1 VDHLPRWSGA
11 RLRLQKALTLSRFPA
26 FCLIWSSLTVST
38 PAWAIASEAPEGMVR
53 VPAGEFRMGTPSAAG
68 GLPDEQPERAVFLD
82 AFYIDRFEVTNDA
95 YFQFVSA
102 TAHRLP
108 ENRNPAAT
116 LWKDRSPLPGT
127 QRHPVVNVSW
137 TDADAYCRWV
147 GKRLPTE
154 AEWEKAARGT
164 DARRYPWGN
173 QWDLSLAN
181 SASYWAGRTVE
192 FNNAADWEAFWIN
205 GEGARIAKEKGL
217 NGEVLTM
224 PVGSFPAAA
233 SVYGLLDMAG
243 NAAEW
248 VQDWYNPNY
257 YASAPLTN
265 PPGPERGA
273 IKSMRGGSWLKPAV
287 SLRTTDRDW
296 GTMDSRPSGTGF
308 RCAQDAY

>member
-1 VDHLPRWSGA
+1 
-11 RLRLQKALTLSRFPA
+11 
-26 FCLIWSSLTVST
+26 
-38 PAWAIASEAPEGMVR
+38 MVR
-53 VPAGEFRMGTPSAAG
+53 VAAGEFRMGAASAAG
-68 GLPDEQPERAVFLD
+68 GLPDEQPERSVFLD

-95 YFQFVSA
+95 YFQFVSS
-102 TAHRLP
+102 TGHRVP
-108 ENRNPAAT
+108 ENVNPAAT
-116 LWKDRSPLPGT
+116 LWKDRTPQPGIE
-127 QRHPVVNVSW
+127 QHPVVNVSW

-192 FNNAADWEAFWIN
+192 FNSAADWEAFWIK

-233 SVYGLLDMAG
+233 SAYGLFDMAG
-243 NAAEW
+243 NVAEW

-257 YASAPLTN
+257 YPSAPLTN
-265 PPGPERGA
+265 PAGPERGA

-296 GTMDSRPSGTGF
+296 GTMDSHPSGTGF

>member
-1 VDHLPRWSGA
+1 
-11 RLRLQKALTLSRFPA
+11 
-26 FCLIWSSLTVST
+26 
-38 PAWAIASEAPEGMVR
+38 MVR
-53 VPAGEFRMGTPSAAG
+53 VAAGEFRMGAASTAG
-68 GLPDEQPERAVFLD
+68 GLPDEQPERSVFLD

-95 YFQFVSA
+95 YFQFVSS
-102 TAHRLP
+102 TGHRVP
-108 ENRNPAAT
+108 ENLNPAAT
-116 LWKDRSPLPGT
+116 LWKDRTPQPGIE
-127 QRHPVVNVSW
+127 RHPVVNVSW

-173 QWDLSLAN
+173 QWEISLAN

-192 FNNAADWEAFWIN
+192 FNSAADWESFWIK
-205 GEGARIAKEKGL
+205 GEGSQIAKEKGL

-233 SVYGLLDMAG
+233 SAYGLLDMAG
-243 NAAEW
+243 NVAEW

-257 YASAPLTN
+257 YPSAPLTN
-265 PPGPERGA
+265 PAGPERGA